1 MHVRDT
7 WTLSN
12 EAHFFWPRLVH
23 VTFHGVKQ
31 QYSSWRAMF
40 WRCLHGLGVINAFN
54 LSQTEENGTSHLST
68 AFTLKVKTI
77 AIMEKLYSLL
87 LNTCTCIF
95 CFNAFLKNKHRE
107 NFKLILYRKVIFTF
121 LFKNDPMNI
130 WSGNRRLYFVF
141 ASCKSSLLAH
151 HPNHS
156 YNHL

>member
-1 MHVRDT
+1 MDVIKWSALLLT
-7 WTLSN
+7 EIGACNISWCETTIFQLTSNVLTL
-12 EAHFFWPRLVH
+12 F
-23 VTFHGVKQ
+23 T
-31 QYSSWRAMF
+31 
-40 WRCLHGLGVINAFN
+40 GLGVINAFN